1 MTQLSPD
8 TQEMLDSLRA
18 AVSETLERKQRL
30 GHYAVIW
37 KDDRPVLVGE
47 DAPDQSDCP
56 SFDGQAVGHCICD
69 GCEAAG

>member
-1 MTQLSPD
+1 MTQLTPD

-37 KDDRPVLVGE
+37 QGDKPVLVGD
-47 DAPDQSDCP
+47 DAPDQVDRQSPGAPALD
-56 SFDGQAVGHCICD
+56 
-69 GCEAAG
+69 

>member
-18 AVSETLERKQRL
+18 AVAETLERKRCL

-37 KDDRPVLVGE
+37 QDGKPVLVGE
-47 DAPDQSDCP
+47 DAPEQPCQQPSDDQKP
-56 SFDGQAVGHCICD
+56 G
-69 GCEAAG
+69 

>member
-1 MTQLSPD
+1 MTQLTPD

-37 KDDRPVLVGE
+37 QDDKPMLIGE
-47 DAPDQSDCP
+47 DAPDQIDRQSP
-56 SFDGQAVGHCICD
+56 DGQALD
-69 GCEAAG
+69 

>member
-1 MTQLSPD
+1 MTQLTPD

-37 KDDRPVLVGE
+37 QDDKPMLIGE
-47 DAPDQSDCP
+47 DAPDQVDRQSP
-56 SFDGQAVGHCICD
+56 GGQALD
-69 GCEAAG
+69 

>member
-37 KDDRPVLVGE
+37 EDDKPMLVGE
-47 DAPDQSDCP
+47 DAPDQIDRHSP
-56 SFDGQAVGHCICD
+56 GGQAPD
-69 GCEAAG
+69 

>member
-1 MTQLSPD
+1 MTQLTPD

-37 KDDRPVLVGE
+37 QDDKPVLVGE
-47 DAPDQSDCP
+47 DAPDQTGHQSP
-56 SFDGQAVGHCICD
+56 DGQILD
-69 GCEAAG
+69 